1 MKKVLPI
8 ILIGI
13 IGLLLLAFSALHGS
27 MSKKSDIILS
37 MTIEAME
44 MEQKTKYLKQEIRVI
59 EKSRLEDFKLYLNGL
74 NFTIKALDS
83 NQTLQISDLPTQTN
97 VFYFSLQH
105 CRSCYENE
113 LSMINSLMNEN
124 ENIKI
129 VVITDIDSDKKLSMF
144 KASYDIE
151 VPLFRVVPLASSLP
165 PKPVY
170 MKVINNKICCNFFA
184 NENYNEMTQKFL
196 QLDSL

>member
-1 MKKVLPI
+1 
-8 ILIGI
+8 
-13 IGLLLLAFSALHGS
+13 
-27 MSKKSDIILS
+27 
-37 MTIEAME
+37 ME